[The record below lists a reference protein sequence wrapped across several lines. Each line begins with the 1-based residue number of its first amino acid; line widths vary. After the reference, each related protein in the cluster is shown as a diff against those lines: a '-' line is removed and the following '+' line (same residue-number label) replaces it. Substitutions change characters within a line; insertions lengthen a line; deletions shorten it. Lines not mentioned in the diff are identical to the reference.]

1 MVACGTK
8 GVPLLYVICNKGDP
22 NYDFEDWK
30 KLAVNC
36 ASLNGK
42 KPVPYRMMRAWY
54 PLVCIVEIGLHDSD
68 TDNAM
73 QLRTSF

>member
-36 ASLNGK
+36 ASLNGLTLKSEK
-42 KPVPYRMMRAWY
+42 KTVKSEKKTVHLFFMTM
-54 PLVCIVEIGLHDSD
+54 S
-68 TDNAM
+68 NN
-73 QLRTSF
+73 